1 MPSLIRLS
9 ARSVVRVRRGI
20 CLASPATAA
29 ASVGASTAPST
40 QAASARQPSAC
51 AANDTAT
58 IVTITS
64 TTLEST
70 MTRRFARISR
80 KLVFRLSQ

>member
-1 MPSLIRLS
+1 M
-9 ARSVVRVRRGI
+9 RRGI
-20 CLASPATAA
+20 CLASPAIAA

-40 QAASARQPSAC
+40 HAARSSMPSAR

-64 TTLEST
+64 TTLDST